1 MILDRLKIIFFLL
14 LILCCLKSFPIE
26 LNFKN
31 YKAED
36 GLSSNTVHTVLQ
48 DSKGFMWFGTENGLN
63 RFDGYKFT
71 VYNNIP
77 RNSNTLINNYVY
89 ALIEDDQENLWVGTE
104 RGISLFDLNKN
115 LFSSFLVSTDEGT
128 QVTGRVQRMIHD
140 KGKVWIASA
149 TQGVFLYEEGRL
161 LMFSFEEFRIDPNKT
176 IWVNTV
182 YKDKEEIIWASVD
195 NTENQIYRYDA
206 TKQTFIPAFSSMSL
220 QEQQELRAYSI
231 LEDSY
236 GTLWIGTWTNGLIAV
251 DKKEGIA
258 LGRYLN
264 RPGIDRIIHIHRITE
279 YSPGML
285 LIGSNDGLT
294 SFRISPENGHRMD
307 QHFREPKLSNR
318 FVYPIYKDMEGGLW
332 VGTYYGGINYASP
345 NRNYFT
351 GYAHVKYENSITGS
365 VVSCFCED
373 EKGNLWIGT
382 EDGGLNE
389 LNLKTGHFTSH
400 NHLENR
406 QNLSSNNIHAL
417 CVIQN
422 ELWIG
427 TYAGGLFRMNLDT
440 RKVKHHS
447 TDSQNEKTLDANN
460 IYSIFN
466 DSDNN
471 IWIGTTSGIN
481 RYNWQTDDFTR
492 VRSLNEFVMDI
503 TELGD
508 NIWFATINKGLHR
521 YNKKT
526 GEWKQYRFDAED
538 KYSLISNDVM
548 TLRVDNRQ
556 QLWIGTN
563 QGLCR
568 YNPEQDNFIDEEIQ
582 FPSKYI
588 CKIFAENE
596 NLWISTLKG
605 LICYDTTSKEF
616 RQFTQSDGLL
626 SDLFTPNS
634 GIKTSDGRIYVG
646 TPYGF
651 NAFYPKQLIRN
662 SYDPPIEITEFQ
674 LFNKVSNLD
683 DYIVYDKQQ
692 HPLLLLGHS
701 NNSFSFEFTAL
712 SYFAPEKNRYA
723 FILEGFDKEWNDAG
737 NSRKATY
744 TNIPPGDY
752 RFRIKASNNDG
763 VWSEQD
769 YTMDIV
775 IKPPLWWNVWSITLY
790 ILCIISGIIYLFYWL
805 RKKDIRKNEEKFIKI
820 KNEKEKEIY
829 RSQIEFFTNISHE
842 IRTPLSLIIAPLEQV
857 IERAG
862 KMSESTRDNLH
873 TMRSNSMRL
882 LTLVNQLLDFSKVE
896 KGGVQIS
903 LSDQHIHSLLTSV
916 YQRFDP
922 LIQQNNIH
930 FEYLSDDI
938 HLVTVTDEEN
948 LTKAVSNLLS
958 NALKYTT
965 DTITLL
971 FEANYSETSYKITVN
986 DNGPGLPEQEEQH
999 IFNPFYQVVGQHKS
1013 GTGLGLFLVKSIVHA
1028 LSGKI
1033 EVDNKPGVGLSISLI
1048 LPKQVDPTSSETSHE
1063 NGLQTRILS
1072 KAPVESVD
1080 SELTACTESDDEK
1093 QSILLVED
1101 DEEMLL
1107 FIQKQLK
1114 QDYVVFT
1121 AKDGEEG
1128 LELLKKEEV
1137 DLIITDLMM
1146 PRMDGISFCKV
1157 VKNNFM
1163 WNHIPVIM
1171 LTAKTSVISKVE
1183 AFDIGADAYLEKP
1196 FHISY
1201 LTSRIRN
1208 LLESRKLLFRKFTQT
1223 PYATLKSIAGNE
1235 ADEEFLTKLNSV
1247 IEHNLEN
1254 SDFSINDLATE
1265 MGISSSGLFSKIKK
1279 ISGVTP
1285 NKLIQSM
1292 RLKKAAELL
1301 GEGKYRVNEVCY
1313 IVGFN
1318 NPSYFSKCFQK
1329 QFGKLPKDYGAEGE
1343 EQV

>member
-1 MILDRLKIIFFLL
+1 MILSRPKIILFLFY
-14 LILCCLKSFPIE
+14 ILCCLKSFSVE

-31 YKAED
+31 YRAED
-36 GLSSNTVHTVLQ
+36 GLSSNTVHTALQ

-77 RNSNTLINNYVY
+77 RNINSLVNNYVY
-89 ALIEDDQENLWVGTE
+89 ALVEDELEVLWVGTE

-115 LFSSFLVSTDEGT
+115 LFSPFSVTTHEGI
-128 QVTGRVQRMIHD
+128 QVTGRVQSLLYD

-149 TQGVFLYEEGRL
+149 TQGVFLYEDERL
-161 LMFSFEEFRIDPNKT
+161 LLFSFEEFRTDRNKS

-182 YKDKEEIIWASVD
+182 YKDRENIIWVSVD
-195 NTENQIYRYDA
+195 NTENQIYRFDVE
-206 TKQTFIPAFSSMSL
+206 KGVFIPAFPLMSVP
-220 QEQQELRAYSI
+220 EQRELRSYSL
-231 LEDSY
+231 LEDSF
-236 GTLWIGTWTNGLIAV
+236 GTLWFGTWTNGLIAV
-251 DKKEGIA
+251 DKKEGIVK
-258 LGRYLN
+258 GRYLN
-264 RPGIDRIIHIHRITE
+264 RPGKDRIIHIHRITE
-279 YSPGML
+279 YNPGML

-294 SFRISPENGHRMD
+294 SFRLSPETGHRMD

-318 FVYPIYKDMEGGLW
+318 FVYPIYKDVEGGLW
-332 VGTYYGGINYASP
+332 IGTYYGGINYASP

-351 GYAHVKYENSITGS
+351 GYTHIKYENSITGN

-373 EKGNLWIGT
+373 EQGNLWIGT

-389 LNLKTGHFTSH
+389 LNLKTGNFTSH

-406 QNLSSNNIHAL
+406 NNLSSNNIHAL
-417 CVIQN
+417 CTIQN

-440 RKVKHHS
+440 KQIKHHYS
-447 TDSQNEKTLDANN
+447 DSNNEKTLDANN
-460 IYSIFN
+460 IYSIYH

-492 VRSLNEFVMDI
+492 VRNLNEFVMDI

-521 YNKKT
+521 FDKKT
-526 GEWKQYRFDAED
+526 GEWEQYRFDPAD
-538 KYSLISNDVM
+538 KNSLISNDVI

-556 QLWIGTN
+556 RLWIGTN

-568 YNPEQDNFIDEEIQ
+568 YNPEQDSFINEEVK
-582 FPSKYI
+582 FPSNYI
-588 CKIFAENE
+588 CKIFVENE
-596 NLWISTLKG
+596 DLWISTLKG
-605 LICYDTTSKEF
+605 LICYDTTSKQF

-634 GIKTSDGRIYVG
+634 GFKTSEGRIYVG

-662 SYDPPIEITEFQ
+662 SYNPPIEITEFQ
-674 LFNKVSNLD
+674 LFNKVSNMD
-683 DYIVYDKQQ
+683 DYIVYDRLQ
-692 HPLLLLGHS
+692 HPLLLLGYN

-712 SYFAPEKNRYA
+712 SYFAPEKNRYT
-723 FILEGFDKEWNDAG
+723 FMLEGFDKEWNDAG
-737 NSRKATY
+737 NNRKATY

-763 VWSEQD
+763 EWSEHD

-790 ILCIISGIIYLFYWL
+790 ILLIISAIIYLFYWL

-820 KNEKEKEIY
+820 RNEKEKEIY
-829 RSQIEFFTNISHE
+829 RSQIEFFTNVSHE

-857 IERAG
+857 IERAEE
-862 KMSESTRDNLH
+862 MSGSTRDNLH
-873 TMRSNSMRL
+873 IMRSNSMRL

-896 KGGVQIS
+896 KGGIQIS
-903 LSDQHIHSLLTSV
+903 LSNQHIHSILTSV
-916 YQRFDP
+916 YQRFEP
-922 LIQQNNIH
+922 LIQQNRIK

-938 HLVTVTDEEN
+938 LLETVTDEEN

-965 DTITLL
+965 DYITLV
-971 FEANYSETSYKITVN
+971 FEANFSETCYKITVK
-986 DNGPGLPEQEEQH
+986 DNGPGLPEQEEQN
-999 IFNPFYQVVGQHKS
+999 IFNPFYQVAGQHKS
-1013 GTGLGLFLVKSIVHA
+1013 GTGLGLFLVKSIVQA
-1028 LSGKI
+1028 LSGSI
-1033 EVDNKPGVGLSISLI
+1033 EIDNKPGNGLSISLI
-1048 LPKQVDPTSSETSHE
+1048 LPKQVDSVTSEMSHE
-1063 NGLQTRILS
+1063 NGMQTRLLS
-1072 KAPVESVD
+1072 HIAVESVA
-1080 SELTACTESDDEK
+1080 SHLTPCLESDDEK
-1093 QSILLVED
+1093 PVVLLMED
-1101 DEEMLL
+1101 DPEMLL
-1107 FIQKQLK
+1107 FIHKQLK
-1114 QDYVVFT
+1114 QDYIVLT
-1121 AKDGEEG
+1121 ASNGEEG
-1128 LELLKKEEV
+1128 LEVLKKEEV

-1196 FHISY
+1196 FHISH
-1201 LTSRIRN
+1201 LVSRVRN

-1329 QFGKLPKDYGAEGE
+1329 QFGKLPKDYGSEGE